1 MLRPKR
7 WTTARASAEEVL
19 RMPFSDRPLSVRVSL
34 IEDIYS
40 LMINSCL
47 ESFML
52 VDVISSINSS
62 GGGGEVLK
70 TGPVAE
76 SVFEPSSSANTLTE

>member
-1 MLRPKR
+1 
-7 WTTARASAEEVL
+7 
-19 RMPFSDRPLSVRVSL
+19 
-34 IEDIYS
+34 
-40 LMINSCL
+40 MINSCL

-70 TGPVAE
+70 TGPVE
-76 SVFEPSSSANTLTE
+76 GSVFDPDSSANTLTEYSDSIFKPLNSKRGVHI

>member
-1 MLRPKR
+1 
-7 WTTARASAEEVL
+7 
-19 RMPFSDRPLSVRVSL
+19 
-34 IEDIYS
+34 
-40 LMINSCL
+40 
-47 ESFML
+47 ML

-70 TGPVAE
+70 TGPVVE